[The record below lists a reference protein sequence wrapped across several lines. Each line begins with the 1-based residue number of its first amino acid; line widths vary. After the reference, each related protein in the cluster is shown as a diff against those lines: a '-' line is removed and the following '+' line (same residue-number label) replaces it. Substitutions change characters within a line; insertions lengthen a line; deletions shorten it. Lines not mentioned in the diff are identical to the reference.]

1 MGGVGARCPHPPGF
15 SAEKGTVGTTG
26 GGMNGGHP
34 AGSPFGN
41 IGMAGVLLGGG
52 PEGNG
57 MSSESSESSESESS
71 APGGGPSGITMSSS
85 LSSSESS
92 ELSLGSGDWAEQG

>member
-1 MGGVGARCPHPPGF
+1 
-15 SAEKGTVGTTG
+15 
-26 GGMNGGHP
+26 MNGGHP